1 MLDGVGKL
9 KGVIRFTAL
18 AIVASIVG
26 WGSAALAATAYS
38 SWNYIDTTQAACGYY
53 RNHVN
58 NSTYKAVAN
67 TRNFAKYSGSPC
79 SVANPVSNM
88 PAYYMTASVKLVSEN
103 GSFVCGNTGTVY
115 NTSYNS
121 EVHVEAY
128 YVQQTGC
135 RKKSGDYY
143 HASGSGS
150 RWNEGLGGY
159 VSSGPTYSDHLR
171 FW

>member
-1 MLDGVGKL
+1 MFFEAAAAAGFVGVGVADL
-9 KGVIRFTAL
+9 HAFVAAGDAL
-18 AIVASIVG
+18 AVEG
-26 WGSAALAATAYS
+26 WGSAADA
-38 SWNYIDTTQAACGYY
+38 DGVDFVDEFGDRHQAWDGAEG
-53 RNHVN
+53 
-58 NSTYKAVAN
+58 
-67 TRNFAKYSGSPC
+67 FA
-79 SVANPVSNM
+79 
-88 PAYYMTASVKLVSEN
+88 
-103 GSFVCGNTGTVY
+103 
-115 NTSYNS
+115 S